1 MVFLKKLIKSEIN
14 LIEKNLSSDFK
25 NKEEVDNFIPVLN
38 QKKFENTMITDEN
51 DFFDEDFKPSFISKN
66 LKTNVLND
74 LEVKKRKL
82 EEKLTKFKKI
92 KKF

>member
-1 MVFLKKLIKSEIN
+1 

-25 NKEEVDNFIPVLN
+25 YKEEVDNFIPVLN